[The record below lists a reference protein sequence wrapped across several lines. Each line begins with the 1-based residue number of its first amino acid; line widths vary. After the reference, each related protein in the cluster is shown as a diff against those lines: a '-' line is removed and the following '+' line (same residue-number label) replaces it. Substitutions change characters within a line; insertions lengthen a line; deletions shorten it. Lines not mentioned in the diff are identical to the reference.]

1 MSASDYKVDGA
12 LRRDRIIAKKRAAV
26 NLVEGLPDEMSRIDS
41 DALIAAVALL
51 DNIRR
56 RVARDRK
63 AARERYE
70 VPAAS

>member
-1 MSASDYKVDGA
+1 MTPNPWLVGFT
-12 LRRDRIIAKKRAAV
+12 AAV
-26 NLVEGLPDEMSRIDS
+26 V
-41 DALIAAVALL
+41 AAVALL